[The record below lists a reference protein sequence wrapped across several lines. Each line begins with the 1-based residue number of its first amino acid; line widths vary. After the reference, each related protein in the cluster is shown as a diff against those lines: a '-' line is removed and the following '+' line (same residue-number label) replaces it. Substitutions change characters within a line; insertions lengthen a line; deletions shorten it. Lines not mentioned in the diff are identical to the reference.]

1 MSPSAPTSEQSP
13 VVTSVVSD
21 HPIEPGKVRATTLVD
36 DDAVRTVCFAID
48 AGEGLTEHKA
58 PHRIVITVVAG
69 AMEFTVGD
77 ETHAMVPGD
86 VVNLAASVPHAVA
99 ATEPCHFL
107 LTMVKSA

>member
-1 MSPSAPTSEQSP
+1 MSRSAPTSEQSP
-13 VVTSVVSD
+13 VVTSVVTD

-36 DDAVRTVCFAID
+36 DDAVRTVHFALD

-58 PHRIVITVVAG
+58 PFRIVITVASG
-69 AMEFTVGD
+69 AMEFTVGG
-77 ETHAMVPGD
+77 ETHAMAPGD
-86 VVNLAASVPHAVA
+86 VVNLAASVPHAVV